1 MPTIFSASCIH
12 CRIASHFRSRFL
24 LPALQIQSIV
34 NEPTTGDMEDAI
46 EAMPHDLHQAFYQT
60 LARIQRQSDGRKRLG
75 MNVLLWMSHAKG
87 SLTVAELS
95 EAMAVKPGNTSVNSR
110 HRPSQNMMIECCMG
124 LVTVDQESS
133 SIHLVHYALQE
144 FFRDQRE
151 EIFPSGEDQIADI
164 CIGYIFFDEFVCGC
178 CETEAEIVRLMKDFP
193 LLRYA
198 SSYWGH
204 HVQSSHCDRIY
215 GLALELLHSAP
226 RRALSIQITRFS
238 QGFRA
243 KYWEPDEVTSHDAFH
258 YACGFGLESAVC
270 NILESEDIDVDAATH
285 IGTTALIRAASSGH
299 VGLVKLLM
307 SRGAD
312 PTKAN
317 WYGSALHCAAEAGQ
331 CESIRFLLDS
341 GMNIDLRDDFGRTPL
356 HCAADQRHILAIEL
370 LLDMGADP
378 NTRDH
383 VGGKLI
389 HDAAQIGD
397 ERLMR
402 RLLRDERVD
411 ISATTVGGK
420 KGKTALHCAAMGG
433 HAGIV
438 RMLLDVGVEIDAK
451 DGGGYTALH
460 LAAWGGEEDVVR
472 LLVEAGANV
481 NAKSDGKTTA
491 RYLAA
496 AANHESIQ
504 ELLLEHGAEKGVFE
518 YLVSDSQSAGEDDV
532 ASRYGFEN

>member
-1 MPTIFSASCIH
+1 MPTLTSASCIH

-34 NEPTTGDMEDAI
+34 NEPTTGEMEDAI

-60 LARIQRQSDGRKRLG
+60 LARIQRQPDGRKRLG
-75 MNVLLWMSHAKG
+75 MNVLLWTSHSQG

-95 EAMAVKPGNTSVNSR
+95 EAMAFKPGNTSLNPR
-110 HRPSQNMMIECCMG
+110 RRPSQNMMIECCMG

-144 FFRDQRE
+144 FFRDQRD

-164 CIGYIFFDEFVCGC
+164 CIGYLAFDELVRGF
-178 CETEAEIVRLMKDFP
+178 CETEAEIVRLMKCFP

-198 SSYWGH
+198 SSHWGH
-204 HVQSSHCDRIY
+204 HVRSSHSDRIY
-215 GLALELLHSAP
+215 GLALELLHSPP
-226 RRALSIQITRFS
+226 RRALSIQINRFS
-238 QGFRA
+238 QGYRA
-243 KYWEPDEVTSHDAFH
+243 EYWEPNEVTSHDAFQ
-258 YACGFGLESAVC
+258 YACSFGLESAVC
-270 NILESEDIDVDAATH
+270 KMLESEDIDVDAATH

-299 VGLVKLLM
+299 VDLVKLLV

-341 GMNIDLRDDFGRTPL
+341 GMNVDLRDDFGRTPL
-356 HCAADQRHILAIEL
+356 HCATDQRHMLAIEL

-383 VGGKLI
+383 VGIMLI

-411 ISATTVGGK
+411 ISATTVR
-420 KGKTALHCAAMGG
+420 GKTALHCAATEG
-433 HAGIV
+433 HAEIV

-451 DGGGYTALH
+451 GGGGYTALH
-460 LAAWGGEEDVVR
+460 LAAWWGREDVVR
-472 LLVEAGANV
+472 LLLEAGANV
-481 NAKSDGKTTA
+481 NTKGDDKTTA

-496 AANHESIQ
+496 TANHKSIQ

-518 YLVSDSQSAGEDDV
+518 YLDSDSQSAGE
-532 ASRYGFEN
+532 ENVTSDMSLRTRI